1 MATLK
6 EQILEIVDEHS
17 GGLKGLELMTALI
30 EKNGGNLPLDGANF
44 YDEIEKELETIPELG
59 ILKYGM
65 KLNDNLYRE
74 KIFIY
79 RKAGI
84 FHMCQKEG
92 EE

>member
-1 MATLK
+1 
-6 EQILEIVDEHS
+6 
-17 GGLKGLELMTALI
+17 MTALF
-30 EKNGGNLPLDGANF
+30 EKNDGNLPGRTGANF

-59 ILKYGM
+59 LLKYGM
-65 KLNDNLYRE
+65 KLDDNLYRE

-79 RKAGI
+79 RKVGI